1 MDKHISPEELIKARA
16 EAAEKRKRHWSK
28 VSEKELKENID
39 LSLFNHHEETTHQE
53 KGVVPQGICRE

>member
-1 MDKHISPEELIKARA
+1 MTEHISPEELIKTRA

-39 LSLFNHHEETTHQE
+39 LSLFNHEETNQ
-53 KGVVPQGICRE
+53 KG